1 MLFLLL
7 LLQLLLL
14 LLLLLLQLLPSVK
27 VVHNMFSPLLGL
39 LLILVLLQLL
49 LPSHLLL
56 IYILNVGFCYW
67 QLLLWF
73 LPLLLSITA
82 IISCSVRCLLQFF
95 LLWFFFAVFWACYKL
110 FHRYVPEIITA
121 TRENKMCLTKKITF
135 CFLWPNDDLWSGDA
149 DAGCFSGKKKLFNAL
164 KIAEYVFFSFCGVR
178 STHVHG
184 HSNLPRCCGQH
195 RFHLRRTLQLA
206 HRDRVII
213 NC

>member
-1 MLFLLL
+1 MLVFVIGSSCCDFCHYFCSLLL
-7 LLQLLLL
+7 LLVAQYVACC
-14 LLLLLLQLLPSVK
+14 SCC
-27 VVHNMFSPLLGL
+27 FSCG
-39 LLILVLLQLL
+39 
-49 LPSHLLL
+49 S
-56 IYILNVGFCYW
+56 
-67 QLLLWF
+67 
-73 LPLLLSITA
+73 
-82 IISCSVRCLLQFF
+82 F
-95 LLWFFFAVFWACYKL
+95 LLYSELATR

-184 HSNLPRCCGQH
+184 RSNLPRCCGQH

-206 HRDRVII
+206 HRGGVII
-213 NC
+213 NCSCKEVQVEQEH

>member
-1 MLFLLL
+1 MLVFVIGSCCCVFCHYFCPLLL
-7 LLQLLLL
+7 LLVAQY
-14 LLLLLLQLLPSVK
+14 VA
-27 VVHNMFSPLLGL
+27 
-39 LLILVLLQLL
+39 
-49 LPSHLLL
+49 
-56 IYILNVGFCYW
+56 C
-67 QLLLWF
+67 
-73 LPLLLSITA
+73 
-82 IISCSVRCLLQFF
+82 CSFF
-95 LLWFFFAVFWACYKL
+95 LVWFYFAVFWACYKL

-184 HSNLPRCCGQH
+184 HTNLPRCCGQH

-206 HRDRVII
+206 HRGGVII
-213 NC
+213 NCQCEEVHVKQEH